1 MTTQIEAMQ
10 AQLDSIEERNLK
22 PEIEKLAHTIQNLG
36 AQKYEIDEEIRT
48 LNNDK
53 ESKRMEIKGMQYTL
67 LTYKI

>member
-1 MTTQIEAMQ
+1 MTTQIDAMQ

-53 ESKRMEIKGMQYTL
+53 ESKRMEIKGMQYAL